1 MKRLAMLMAVLVSA
15 PAFAK
20 KDDCDHPVFV
30 EKACVGDY
38 IVPGAQGPA
47 GADGQDGVDGKD
59 GVDGL
64 DGVDGVAGR
73 DGIDGVDG
81 RNGVDG
87 RDGRDGVSAHNY
99 RSEFR
104 DYLNAS
110 NAIQIHLPRSERN
123 RLTAGVS
130 GGNSDA
136 AVGLGYARRLDDTYD
151 FTVGLGRAGGGTVVW
166 QFGVSGE
173 F

>member
-1 MKRLAMLMAVLVSA
+1 MKNIAVTLVATAAVLMSTGTLA
-15 PAFAK
+15 GK
-20 KDDCDHPVFV
+20 KDCNHPVFV
-30 EKACVGDY
+30 EKGCPHAGT
-38 IVPGAQGPA
+38 PGTPGL
-47 GADGQDGVDGKD
+47 DGRDGIDGTDGKD
-59 GVDGL
+59 GVDGT
-64 DGVDGVAGR
+64 DGR
-73 DGIDGVDG
+73 DGIDGTNGTNG
-81 RNGVDG
+81 RDG
-87 RDGRDGVSAHNY
+87 RDGRDGTSASNY

-130 GGNSDA
+130 GGNSDV

-151 FTVGLGRAGGGTVVW
+151 FTVGLGRAGGGTTVW